1 MGTPKQQAG
10 NGSAET
16 ATTDEQSGDGIVRSV
31 EGALVLSLDD
41 LDKIED
47 VRYDHVTVPHW
58 SKPGQAATIRI
69 GSLNA
74 DDMIEFVE
82 SNEGPARRT
91 ASLRLIIKSIVD
103 EKGVRTGR
111 PEHLKTLRGK
121 DASMCNKVV
130 EAILLLNGIGAKAQ
144 EASKNGS
151 GEVVSGAS
159 PTVSA

>member
-1 MGTPKQQAG
+1 MDGDKQQAG

-16 ATTDEQSGDGIVRSV
+16 ADRINAIVPSLEGSV
-31 EGALVLSLDD
+31 VLSLDD
-41 LDKIED
+41 LGAIED
-47 VRYDHVTVPHW
+47 VRYDYVTVPHW
-58 SKPGQAATIRI
+58 SRPGQAATIRI
-69 GSLNA
+69 GSLSA

-82 SNEGPARRT
+82 SNEGPAKRT

-111 PEHLKTLRGK
+111 PEHLKMLRAK

-159 PTVSA
+159 PTA